1 MGRSDRADGGGRRQR
16 FLTKFRE
23 RFFLRFHMT
32 LIMAAVVFS
41 GVLASKIMWWFG
53 VTSMAARYPMAVV
66 CSYGV
71 FFVLLSIWLLY
82 IDAVHAGDQG
92 ATADLADTV
101 GQLARGAIDANRR
114 FSTGGDGVGDMVGSV
129 ADSVSSGGSDTG
141 GGGGGGGS
149 SFSLGDGDGE
159 GGIIILAVLV
169 VVMLVV
175 FCSGVYVIWEAPNIL
190 AEVAFQAVLAGSLRR
205 RAKMAEDPGWTGGVL
220 RATWWPFA
228 IVVLVSAL
236 FGGVAIGLCPGATR
250 LPEVLNMCVPQLK
263 H

>member
-16 FLTKFRE
+16 FLKKFRE

-71 FFVLLSIWLLY
+71 FFALLSIWLMY
-82 IDAVHAGDQG
+82 IDAIHAGDHG
-92 ATADLADTV
+92 ATVDLVDTV
-101 GQLARGAIDANRR
+101 GQLARGAVDANRH
-114 FSTGGDGVGDMVGSV
+114 FSTGGDGVGDIVSSV
-129 ADSVSSGGSDTG
+129 ADGVGSGGDT
-141 GGGGGGGS
+141 GGGGGS
-149 SFSLGDGDGE
+149 SFSLGDGDAE

-190 AEVAFQAVLAGSLRR
+190 AEVAFQAILAGSLRR

-236 FGGVAIGLCPGATR
+236 FGGVAMGLCPGATR
-250 LPEVLNMCVPQLK
+250 LPEVLNMCVPQHLQ
-263 H
+263 

>member
-1 MGRSDRADGGGRRQR
+1 
-16 FLTKFRE
+16 
-23 RFFLRFHMT
+23 MT

-71 FFVLLSIWLLY
+71 FFALLSIWLLY
-82 IDAVHAGDQG
+82 IDAIHAGDQG

-101 GQLARGAIDANRR
+101 GQLARGAIDMNRQ

-129 ADSVSSGGSDTG
+129 ADSVGSGGSDTG
-141 GGGGGGGS
+141 GGGS
-149 SFSLGDGDGE
+149 SFSLSDGDGE

-236 FGGVAIGLCPGATR
+236 FGGVAMGLCPGATR
-250 LPEVLNMCVPQLK
+250 LPEVLNMCVPQHLQ
-263 H
+263 